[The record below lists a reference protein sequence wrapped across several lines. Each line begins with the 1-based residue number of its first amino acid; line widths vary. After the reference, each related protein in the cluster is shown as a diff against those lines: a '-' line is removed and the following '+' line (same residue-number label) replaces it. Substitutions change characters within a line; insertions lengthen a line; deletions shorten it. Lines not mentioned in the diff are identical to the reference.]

1 MDFRIQ
7 QFIHD
12 SKGEL
17 GVSINETNNSLTVFP
32 IWNTPANEKHERNYG
47 ELLKSLVKL
56 AYDGEVKIDYGCCGA
71 HDFWDVYIGETK
83 VAESHEYLEFTLF
96 ILPQCKYY
104 EQLLKDIK
112 KPIYQNIFH
121 FYSYS
126 LVGAFFY
133 RYFKDVY
140 SFASS
145 IFMTDQEY
153 IKELVEKNRALS
165 RNESLFHRAIR
176 ENLLDVIRSV
186 EVKHDKGYVIPNWF
200 VDLTEEEFK
209 KDQKEYEIYLNYTY
223 DEYKQIYEK
232 IQKLKEEILERY
244 NYLDEEHVK
253 SYINAYI

>member
-1 MDFRIQ
+1 MDYRIQ

-17 GVSINETNNSLTVFP
+17 GVSIDETNNSLTVFP
-32 IWNTPANEKHERNYG
+32 IWDSDEKHERNYE

-56 AYDGEVKIDYGCCGA
+56 AYDGEVKIDYSCCGA

-83 VAESHEYLEFTLF
+83 VAESHEYLEFTLY
-96 ILPQCKYY
+96 ILSQCRYY

-112 KPIYQNIFH
+112 EPIYQNIFH

-145 IFMTDQEY
+145 IYMTDQEY
-153 IKELVEKNRALS
+153 IKELIEKNRALS
-165 RNESLFHRAIR
+165 RSNHLFHRAIR

-186 EVKHDKGYVIPNWF
+186 EVKHDKGYVSPNWF
-200 VDLTEEEFK
+200 EDLTEEKFK
-209 KDQKEYEIYLNYTY
+209 NEQEKYKIYLNYTY
-223 DEYKQIYEK
+223 DEYRQTYEK